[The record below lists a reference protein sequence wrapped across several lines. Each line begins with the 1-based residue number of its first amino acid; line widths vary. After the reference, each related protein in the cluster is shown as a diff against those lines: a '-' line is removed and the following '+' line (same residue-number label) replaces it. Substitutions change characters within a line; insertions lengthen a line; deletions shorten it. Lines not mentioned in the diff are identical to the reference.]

1 MSFKQEKVIVI
12 ISEFVNDKREFY
24 PITNVPVEKARFFY
38 KDDDGLFKVMA
49 SSDYAVR
56 TELNETRLYITNV
69 EIKEK
74 STKFQVGYEINFT
87 SSEYETS
94 LPVLSVLVEM
104 YNNLIEDSRTIFNYV
119 KKQCFISDDKTT
131 SLVLPNLPSYC
142 VWCMGENGEMFA
154 LPVSELYSKFQK
166 LVDTLYVEIKKFL
179 TTDYNNYSK
188 ELRDKTDLL
197 LKELT
202 NLNLKLEASIKNLT
216 IKKNEEIITT
226 GNEKKQ
232 EIIDETNNQLNI
244 LAGVGLALKPK
255 QVPDIEFL
263 KRTNAK
269 LNEVYEVLGYYKFN
283 DGATHK
289 RVIVDTD
296 DGSGV
301 QLNNK
306 LWANIVHNGE
316 VNVSW
321 LGAKGDGITDDT
333 QAIQKSINKYKNV
346 YFPNKKYKITNTI
359 SILPEREITFEK
371 GATIECVEDVDV
383 IKIEGNYIRIRNL
396 TLDVSK
402 INFTHTAL
410 LFPETSYQESCE
422 FYNLKLIGKDKCKN
436 TNSIYDDFS
445 QKTYENGIG
454 IRFFKPEK
462 YSFNIKFIDTM
473 ITGFTTAIQLY
484 VPKVTSQ
491 TKPWI
496 TEVFFDNVSIIN
508 PGHAVEIS
516 DGWVQECQFK
526 GYVQC
531 HQNKDGMEYWSLYNG
546 DRCLFDL
553 RYWDTALPFYCV
565 APLSTAIINVNSSSR
580 NICDDFAK
588 TILLNNNKTLSDCY
602 SSKGITTDN
611 FSKILKKDGIYEIY
625 PNNEKT
631 YYLLLKDINGNYLHS
646 LTKGGTKII
655 ECDIETDVDTN
666 IAFYVAP
673 KYADYIENQG
683 QVLFNTKYNILSI
696 SDNTVTLDKVD
707 DLNIKDSI
715 CIPNTKSKAYGYI
728 TELGKFSQY
737 ENGNN
742 MFTIT
747 NISGNTLTLS
757 AAVPLDYINKTC
769 FKRAMASY
777 EVGNLQK
784 VTSNIKKSCIL
795 KYKLPNFNTIIPPQ
809 YFMIGIYFLSNSN
822 IGKIKINNI
831 FIKDEEN
838 LTVNQ
843 LNNIYYLE
851 KMKQEN
857 VYDDYIT
864 YMDEKTAY
872 DNQQKEIEKQRQL
885 TYQEALKE
893 NPKLTY
899 EEFMS
904 VQPMTLNLIEEPQ
917 PSKALKQFME
927 KYL

>member
-1 MSFKQEKVIVI
+1 MLEFKKEYFQTETNRHLYPTTLDISKCEVYGCKDREAFVYKIPNNYYSSNAGNIDFTLYPNGVWNDYTAIKIV
-12 ISEFVNDKREFY
+12 EFLPY
-24 PITNVPVEKARFFY
+24 
-38 KDDDGLFKVMA
+38 
-49 SSDYAVR
+49 
-56 TELNETRLYITNV
+56 
-69 EIKEK
+69 
-74 STKFQVGYEINFT
+74 FQPSINFNKLGDIT
-87 SSEYETS
+87 PS
-94 LPVLSVLVEM
+94 
-104 YNNLIEDSRTIFNYV
+104 NLN
-119 KKQCFISDDKTT
+119 
-131 SLVLPNLPSYC
+131 
-142 VWCMGENGEMFA
+142 
-154 LPVSELYSKFQK
+154 K
-166 LVDTLYVEIKKFL
+166 LKEEIKKHIVDLETAITESVNFIDSGVPGQNNLPYLPEGCVWFRDPIIKDVIALPITELYGKFNQMVEEIREFL
-179 TTDYNNYSK
+179 LKLLDKDYKDTLLKFLENVQK
-188 ELRDKTDLL
+188 ELER
-197 LKELT
+197 
-202 NLNLKLEASIKNLT
+202 
-216 IKKNEEIITT
+216 
-226 GNEKKQ
+226 
-232 EIIDETNNQLNI
+232 QLSI
-244 LAGVGLALKPK
+244 LAGAGSAFKPK
-255 QVPDIEFL
+255 QVSNIEIL
-263 KRTNAK
+263 KNINAK
-269 LNEVYEVLGYYKFN
+269 VDEVYEVLGYYRFD

-289 RVIVDTD
+289 RVIANED
-296 DGSGV
+296 DGSGI
-301 QLNNK
+301 QLSNG

-321 LGAKGDGITDDT
+321 FGAKGDGVTDDT

-410 LFPETSYQESCE
+410 LFPETSHQESCE
-422 FYNLKLIGKDKCKN
+422 FYNLKLKGKDKCKN

-454 IRFFKPEK
+454 IRFFKTEK

-508 PGHAVEIS
+508 PGHAVEVS

-531 HQNKDGMEYWSLYNG
+531 HSNNEGMSYWSLYNG

-588 TILLNNNKTLSDCY
+588 TMLLNNNKTLSDCY
-602 SSKGITTDN
+602 SSKGITTNN

-683 QVLFNTKYNILSI
+683 QVLFNTKYNILSV

-707 DLNIKDSI
+707 GLNIKDSI
-715 CIPNTKSKAYGYI
+715 CIPNTESKVYGYI

-857 VYDDYIT
+857 VYSDYIA
-864 YMDEKTAY
+864 YMDEKTTY
-872 DNQQKEIEKQRQL
+872 DKQQRKLEEQRQL
-885 TYQEALKE
+885 AYQEALKE
-893 NPKLTY
+893 NPNLTY
-899 EEFMS
+899 EEFIS
-904 VQPMTLNLIEEPQ
+904 LQPMTLNLIEEPQ
-917 PSKALKQFME
+917 PSETLKKFME